1 MDKTEQIR
9 ARAHELWEAEGRPEG
24 RHDAHWEQ
32 AQAELMQS
40 DPMSQDR
47 VAGELPDIETTSDAP
62 QGDHGAPDGPASGH
76 VIEAGEGG
84 TTLAPDEAQ
93 EAIEHPLDGS
103 ARGGPDST
111 QI

>member
-32 AQAELMQS
+32 AQSQL
-40 DPMSQDR
+40 MSQDR
-47 VAGELPDIETTSDAP
+47 LPGELPDIETTADVP
-62 QGDHGAPDGPASGH
+62 GPDHGPDHSTGDGPASGH
-76 VIEAGEGG
+76 VVDAGEGG
-84 TTLAPDEAQ
+84 TTLDPDEAQ
-93 EAIEHPLDGS
+93 EAIDNPLDGS